1 MKDEREDLD
10 NLDDPTAGLLAEVL
24 VRRLLRRHGQGRLER
39 LAELVGLSAR
49 TLQRYMKG
57 TSTPSQANLVLLARE
72 AGLSQPL
79 LERLQRALDA
89 HRLAES
95 ALLASEPAAIRQPF
109 AARLKAAVLES
120 LEEAGD
126 LFHIELAPQPWED
139 TGKPRPED
147 RRRADELWRRFTG
160 FKNRE
165 DAYRLVRESTA
176 FRHWSFAERLAHESQ
191 AAVATSAAEALALAE
206 LATEIARTV
215 PGTPS
220 WRARVEA
227 YALLAL
233 GNACRACDELDRS
246 RAAFAQAQKLRS
258 AFLLSDPPLLDE
270 SSCSLESEPEAHAER
285 GGPWS

>member
-1 MKDEREDLD
+1 MKEEREDPE

-24 VRRLLRRHGQGRLER
+24 VRRLLRRHREGRLER
-39 LAELVGLSAR
+39 VAELVGLSAR

-57 TSTPSQANLVLLARE
+57 TSTPSQANLALLARE

-79 LERLQRALDA
+79 LDRLQRALDA

-95 ALLASEPAAIRQPF
+95 AILAGEPAAIRQPF
-109 AARLKAAVLES
+109 AAKLKAAVLEAV
-120 LEEAGD
+120 EEAGD
-126 LFHIELAPQPWED
+126 LFHVEPAPEPWED

-176 FRHWSFAERLAHESQ
+176 FRHWSFAERLAHESA

-215 PGTPS
+215 RGTPS

-227 YALLAL
+227 YALSAL
-233 GNACRACDELDRS
+233 GNACHARDDLDQART
-246 RAAFAQAQKLRS
+246 AFAQARKLRS
-258 AFLLSDPPLLDE
+258 AFSPSDPPLLDE
-270 SSCSLESEPEAHAER
+270 SLL
-285 GGPWS
+285 G